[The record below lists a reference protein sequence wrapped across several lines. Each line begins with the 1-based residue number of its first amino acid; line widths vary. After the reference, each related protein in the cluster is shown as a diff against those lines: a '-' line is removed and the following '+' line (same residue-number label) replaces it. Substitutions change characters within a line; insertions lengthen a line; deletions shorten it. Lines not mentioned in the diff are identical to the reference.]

1 MRFSSLLCL
10 GATLAILAP
19 SVAGAQPIH
28 PARTVHT
35 LMESCQS
42 EDPTILMRCDA
53 YLGGIAD
60 SMDFLAAFQHVH
72 NAALHNAKLT
82 VIPFAICHKEPWTAD
97 SLRTTFLD
105 WANKH
110 QDRWQGDQYVAVVD
124 ALQEAMPCKK

>member
-1 MRFSSLLCL
+1 MRFSSFLCL
-10 GATLAILAP
+10 AATLAMAA
-19 SVAGAQPIH
+19 SSASAQTLH

-42 EDPTILMRCDA
+42 EDSTILMRCDA

-72 NAALHNAKLT
+72 GKALRSAKLT
-82 VIPFAICHKEPWTAD
+82 LVPFAICHEDPWTAD

-105 WANKH
+105 WADKH
-110 QDRWQGDQYVAVVD
+110 QDRLQGDQYVAVVD
-124 ALQEAMPCKK
+124 ALQEAMACK